1 MHNELLNIM
10 GAQVLREKLANIRDR
25 KFFSIMADEG
35 TYISNLE
42 QLFFCART
50 VDDDLNDDKDF
61 LGFYEI
67 VNIKS
72 ETVARATKDILMR
85 CSLRLD
91 DCRGQTYDGASN
103 MMGKHSGVSTKIS
116 EEQTKATAT
125 HCQDHSLSLAVK
137 SLTKE
142 CPILRDTMGTV
153 GEIYVLVKYSSK
165 REKML
170 GKLTENVEGTFDRDE
185 QQATKL
191 DKLCVSRCTVRANC
205 LKKIIGNCKPL
216 LKLWKKSL
224 EEKLD
229 ADMKS
234 RIIGCKKQM
243 ESFKFYFGL
252 QLDRKLYAHTDS
264 LSKTLQQ
271 EKMST
276 MGSHWQISPHKFWK
290 AYVMI
295 VTTTFSTKV
304 SKNQLAK
311 SRLSQNRPYRENKTR
326 QISVSF
332 NLSRTAQSYF
342 KAIYNEAI
350 DTIINS
356 IRDNFEQPGFKVFN
370 QVEQLFLKSV
380 NKEDH

>member
-1 MHNELLNIM
+1 M

-243 ESFKFYFGL
+243 ESFKFYFGF
-252 QLDRKLYAHTDS
+252 QLDHKLYAHIDN

-271 EKMST
+271 EKMSAIKGKSLADLT
-276 MGSHWQISPHKFWK
+276 VQILEGIRNDRDYNLFYESVEKSAGKIK
-290 AYVMI
+290 A
-295 VTTTFSTKV
+295 V
-304 SKNQLAK
+304 SKPTLPRKPKPAKFQYPLICRELHNHISRQSTTKQLIPLSIRFGTILSNLDSK
-311 SRLSQNRPYRENKTR
+311 CLIRLS
-326 QISVSF
+326 
-332 NLSRTAQSYF
+332 SY
-342 KAIYNEAI
+342 
-350 DTIINS
+350 S
-356 IRDNFEQPGFKVFN
+356 
-370 QVEQLFLKSV
+370 
-380 NKEDH
+380 